1 MLYILGIFGLIAW
14 VLAFITAV
22 FLLHTVLSITN
33 AVFLCDLL
41 ETFAGS
47 NIFGRYHEGGP
58 QQPQSDRY
66 LTVDQVPA
74 GQLARDG
81 HHKGAAPWD
90 NSVRPTVA
98 TIRPSDRA
106 NERT

>member
-66 LTVDQVPA
+66 LTVDQVP
-74 GQLARDG
+74 LS
-81 HHKGAAPWD
+81 PP
-90 NSVRPTVA
+90 RPTGKG
-98 TIRPSDRA
+98 RPPQGGSPLGQFVKM
-106 NERT
+106 